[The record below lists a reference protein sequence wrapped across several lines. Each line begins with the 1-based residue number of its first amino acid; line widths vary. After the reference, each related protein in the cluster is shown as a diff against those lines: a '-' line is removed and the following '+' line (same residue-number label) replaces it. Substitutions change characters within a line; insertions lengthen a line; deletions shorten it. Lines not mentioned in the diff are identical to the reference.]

1 MSDADLTPRQGWRAT
16 FRSLRVRNF
25 RLFIFGMFVSGI
37 GSWIGFVA
45 APLLVLELT
54 DSGFMLGVDLAL
66 GTLPVLVFGAWGG
79 IVADRFDNRIAQ
91 IWTMVSYCV
100 LTLAL
105 WALVATGV
113 VAVWMVFV
121 LSFAMGVTFA
131 IDMPVRQSF
140 YLEMVGSE
148 DLTNAMSLTTAT
160 FTGTRII
167 GPVIAGVLIGAF
179 GLAPAFLIDAL
190 SYLAVAAALLA
201 MRREEMHERARIP
214 RARGQVR
221 EGLRYVATTRELRL
235 PMALMAVVFL
245 FAFNFSVLVP
255 LLATET
261 FDGNARTL
269 GHMFTLFG
277 LGSLAGALVMAGRS
291 SRADVPRMV
300 WLAGVLGVLSVAL
313 GLAPS
318 LPMAWVVLPLLG
330 AAYIA
335 FPIAGNSTLQLT
347 ASDSFRGR
355 VMSLYTVAFIGSTP
369 FGGPIAGA
377 VGEQLGAPAGL
388 ILQGVVAIGAAS
400 VAAVAL
406 RRRPL
411 QPPMVQ

>member
-1 MSDADLTPRQGWRAT
+1 MSQADPSPRQGWRAT
-16 FRSLRVRNF
+16 FRSMRVRNF
-25 RLFIFGMFVSGI
+25 RLFIFGMFVSGV
-37 GSWIGFVA
+37 GSWIGMVA

-54 DSGFMLGVDLAL
+54 DSGVMLGIDAAL
-66 GTLPVLVFGAWGG
+66 GTLPVLLFGAWGG
-79 IVADRFDNRIAQ
+79 IIADRFDNRLAQ

-100 LTLAL
+100 LTLVL
-105 WALVATGV
+105 WALVATGAV
-113 VAVWMVFV
+113 EVWMVFGV
-121 LSFAMGVTFA
+121 SFLLGVTFA

-140 YLEMVGSE
+140 YLEMVGPE

-179 GLAPAFLIDAL
+179 GLGPAFLIDGL
-190 SYLAVAAALLA
+190 SYLAVAVALLA
-201 MRREEMHERARIP
+201 MRRDEMHERQRIP

-221 EGLRYVATTRELRL
+221 EGLRYVMSTRGLRL
-235 PMALMAVVFL
+235 PMVLMAVVFL

-269 GHMFTLFG
+269 GYMLTLFG
-277 LGSLAGALVMAGRS
+277 IGSLAGALVMAGRS

-300 WLAGVLGVLSVAL
+300 WLAGTLGILSVAL
-313 GLAPS
+313 GLAPTIPVVWAI
-318 LPMAWVVLPLLG
+318 LPFLG
-330 AAYIA
+330 AAYIS

-347 ASDSFRGR
+347 ASDAFRGR
-355 VMSLYTVAFIGSTP
+355 VMSLYTVVFIGSTP

-377 VGEQLGAPAGL
+377 IGEHLGAPTGL
-388 ILQGVVAIGAAS
+388 ILQGVVAVSAAV

-406 RRRPL
+406 RSRPL
-411 QPPMVQ
+411 EPQAQ